1 MKLKQALVY
10 TLITGILLTGTI
22 TYAAQKRE
30 NVPSS
35 FLYNAINKYKQKNYT
50 GCIQDMDYIIQK
62 GRPSDLV
69 YYYKAISYAQ
79 LGMQTEA
86 RQAYE
91 SAAAITSNRILKDYA
106 NQAMMCIDDP
116 TTCDSNLDENDIT
129 SFIKSEKFMHPEVK
143 ETVQKQAIERAREQI
158 NDEIQPGYDTV
169 KYINMSQN
177 GPTDK
182 EIADAVRTLAKLGIN
197 PLGMSNPALMT
208 GANAELAQINAL
220 LGGNNNN
227 NNNIMNLMP
236 IINAMQTSGQGRN
249 SGMSKEFIQ
258 TYMMNQ
264 MLPNFSFGSDDK

>member
-1 MKLKQALVY
+1 MKLKTALIY
-10 TLITGILLTGTI
+10 TIISGILLTGSI
-22 TYAAQKRE
+22 SFAAQQRE
-30 NVPSS
+30 TVPSS

-79 LGMQTEA
+79 LGMPDQA

-91 SAAAITSNRILKDYA
+91 AAASISSNRVLIDYA

-116 TTCDSNLDENDIT
+116 TVCDSNLDESDIT
-129 SFIKSEKFMHPEVK
+129 SFIKSEQFMHPEVK
-143 ETVQKQAIERAREQI
+143 ATVQKQAIERAREQI
-158 NDEIQPGYDTV
+158 NSQTQPDEDTL
-169 KYINMSQN
+169 KYINLSEN

-197 PLGMSNPALMT
+197 PMGNMGLMT
-208 GANAELAQINAL
+208 GANSELAQMNAL

-227 NNNIMNLMP
+227 NNNMMNLMP
-236 IINAMQTSGQGRN
+236 IINALQTSGQGGN
-249 SGMSKEFIQ
+249 SGFSKEFIQ

-264 MLPNFSFGSDDK
+264 MLPNFNFGSDDK